1 MSRNTN
7 VGKGLSAMAVAGL
20 LSLPLLLVGCD
31 QQTSKSEVKRT
42 TETPTEKVTQKSTEE
57 TKVNPK

>member
-7 VGKGLSAMAVAGL
+7 VGKGLSVLAVAGL
-20 LSLPLLLVGCD
+20 LSLPLMLIGCD
-31 QQTSKSEVKRT
+31 EQKSKSEVKRT
-42 TETPTEKVTQKSTEE
+42 TETPTEKVTQTKTEE

>member
-7 VGKGLSAMAVAGL
+7 VGKGLSVLAVAGM
-20 LSLPLLLVGCD
+20 LSLPLMLIGCD
-31 QQTSKSEVKRT
+31 EQKSKSEVMRT
-42 TETPTEKVTQKSTEE
+42 TETPTEKVTQKTTEE